1 VDRRR
6 GYRQMEMEDG
16 ERLAAT
22 DGLAV
27 TTGAQ
32 EFLRLVRTRR
42 SIRRYKP
49 TPPRKDMIKA
59 VLEAGRWAPS
69 AVNSQ
74 PWHFLVVTDPDRRR
88 QLADRARMLGFI
100 RWRHL
105 YHAPVVLAII
115 GAVRGNRFAVV
126 DCALAGMNMLLA
138 AHALGLGACWIGG
151 FTQEQVRGV
160 LGVPADREVIG
171 LITLGYPDETPRN
184 PPRLPL
190 ARLVSW
196 EVYDPAALATHGER
210 FRLSGLYSLRKR
222 IASMLRPG
230 RR

>member
-1 VDRRR
+1 VPK
-6 GYRQMEMEDG
+6 ETLE
-16 ERLAAT
+16 
-22 DGLAV
+22 
-27 TTGAQ
+27 
-32 EFLRLVRTRR
+32 
-42 SIRRYKP
+42 
-49 TPPRKDMIKA
+49 A

-74 PWHFLVVTDPDRRR
+74 PWHFLVVTQWERRR
-88 QLADRARMLGFI
+88 RLADRARMLGFV

-105 YHAPVVLAII
+105 SQAPAVLAII

-160 LGVPADREVIG
+160 LGVPAGREVIG

-196 EVYDPAALATHGER
+196 EVYDPAALATRGER

-222 IASMLRPG
+222 IAAMLRP
-230 RR
+230 RRRAGAEGHRPAGGPPG